1 MARARIE
8 RDPFAPERRVSRTAR
23 VAARQDAI
31 GGGSIHMGMMD
42 RATLIAVVLS
52 ALLISC
58 SDEPTAVSPVG
69 SIEVTPP
76 EAQLGVGAALPLS
89 ATVKD
94 QQGNVMEGRTLVWTT
109 SNADVATVSP
119 TGLVTAHTLGT
130 AQIAA
135 SAGGESGISTVTVAL
150 ARVNS
155 VVVLPNEAEA
165 RVGTAVQLR
174 AVALDASNNELS
186 GRAFVWSTS
195 NAAVATVDESGR
207 VSGVAAGTATISA
220 ASEGK
225 IGSATVRVTSVP
237 IASVT
242 IAPPSTTVEIGK
254 TAQLTATVRDANNQV
269 VAGASVTWSSSNTNV
284 AAVNTTGVVTG
295 VATGTATITAS
306 SGGRSGT
313 ATVTVTPVGVG
324 SVTIQPPSAT
334 LIVGQTT
341 TLVATVRDGQGNVV
355 SGASVVW
362 STNNGAV
369 ATVTNAGIV
378 RGVSAGSA
386 TITATSGGRSGTA
399 QITVNPVP
407 VGSVTV
413 DPSSATLNPTQTRQ
427 LTATVRDEAGNVLT
441 GRAVTWTTSNA
452 LIATVS
458 NTGLVTALLPGS
470 ATITASAGGVGGTAS
485 ITVNPFPV
493 GSVSVDPTSATVFI
507 GRTTQLTATVRN
519 TQGEVMTGQAVTWSS
534 SNTNVATVS
543 PTGLVSGVASGT
555 ATITATSGG
564 RSGTSTITVT
574 PVPTGSVSVSPNE
587 GSVIVGQTITL
598 TATVRDIENNL
609 ISGAAVAWST
619 SSTAIATVNNG
630 VVTGVAPGSATIT
643 ASHGGKSGTSAIT
656 VRPIPVAAVTV
667 SPEAVT
673 LGLGGT
679 RQLTATPRS
688 SSGAPLSGRTV
699 SWSSSNPLVASVNQS
714 GVVNALLI
722 GTAIITADVEGVKGT
737 ANVTVQLLGGR
748 VVPTERATTV
758 GG

>member
-1 MARARIE
+1 M
-8 RDPFAPERRVSRTAR
+8 ST
-23 VAARQDAI
+23 
-31 GGGSIHMGMMD
+31 MD
-42 RATLIAVVLS
+42 RATLIAVALS
-52 ALLISC
+52 GLLASGC

-94 QQGNVMEGRTLVWTT
+94 EQGNVMEGRTLVWTT
-109 SNADVATVSP
+109 SNADVATVSS
-119 TGLVTAHTLGT
+119 TGLVTAHSLGT

-155 VVVLPNEAEA
+155 VVVLPNEADT

-186 GRAFVWSTS
+186 GRAFVWTTS
-195 NAAVATVDESGR
+195 NATVATVDESGR
-207 VSGVAAGTATISA
+207 VSGVSAGTVTISA

-242 IAPPSTTVEIGK
+242 VSPPSASVEIGK
-254 TAQLTATVRDANNQV
+254 TVQLSATVRDANNQV
-269 VAGASVTWSSSNTNV
+269 VNGASVTWSSSNANV
-284 AAVNTTGVVTG
+284 AAINTSGVVTG
-295 VATGTATITAS
+295 VAAGTATITGS

-313 ATVTVTPVGVG
+313 ATITVTPVGVG
-324 SVTIQPPSAT
+324 TVTIQPPTAT

-341 TLVATVRDGQGNVV
+341 QLAATVRDGQGNVV
-355 SGASVVW
+355 SGATVVW
-362 STNNGAV
+362 STNNGTV
-369 ATVTNAGIV
+369 ATVTNAGV
-378 RGVSAGSA
+378 VAGVSPGSA

-413 DPSSATLNPTQTRQ
+413 EPSSVTLNPTQTRQ
-427 LTATVRDEAGNVLT
+427 LTATVRDGSGNVLT
-441 GRAVTWTTSNA
+441 GRTITWTTSNA

-458 NTGLVTALLPGS
+458 NSGLVTALLPGS
-470 ATITASAGGVGGTAS
+470 ATITATAQGVEGTATV
-485 ITVNPFPV
+485 TVNPFPV

-534 SNTNVATVS
+534 SNSNVATVS
-543 PTGLVSGVASGT
+543 TSGLVTGVASGT

-564 RSGTSTITVT
+564 RSGTSAITVT
-574 PVPTGSVSVSPNE
+574 PVPTGSVTVTPDV

-598 TATVRDIENNL
+598 TATVRDIENKL
-609 ISGAAVAWST
+609 ISGAAVTWAT
-619 SSTAIATVNNG
+619 SSAAIATVNNG
-630 VVTGVAPGSATIT
+630 VVTGVTPGTATIT
-643 ASHGGKSGTSAIT
+643 AAHGGKSGTSAIT
-656 VRPIPVAAVTV
+656 VRPVPVATVTV
-667 SPEAVT
+667 SPDAVT
-673 LGLGGT
+673 LGLGGS

-688 SSGAPLSGRTV
+688 QSGAPLSGRTV
-699 SWSSSNPLVASVNQS
+699 AWSSSNPLVASVNQS

-722 GTAIITADVEGVKGT
+722 GTAVITANVEGVTGT

-748 VVPTERATTV
+748 AAPSEPAPTV